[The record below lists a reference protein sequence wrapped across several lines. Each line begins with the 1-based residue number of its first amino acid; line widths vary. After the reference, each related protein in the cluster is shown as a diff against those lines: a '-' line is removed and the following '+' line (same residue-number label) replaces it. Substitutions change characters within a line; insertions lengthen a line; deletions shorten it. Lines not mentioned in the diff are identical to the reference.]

1 MKLGVALG
9 GGGARALGGLGVM
22 AVLEREGIKPAMITG
37 SSMGAVIA
45 AMYASQ
51 GETATLRAWFE
62 KNGRWALPRLIKP
75 SKLGVIDASYLRAM
89 MVRFYKKERFSELRI
104 PLRVTATSL
113 NRCAPV
119 VFDKGPLIDAV
130 LASSAI
136 PGVFPPVKIGDD
148 WFVDGQ
154 ITNPTPVDLIPA
166 NFGHILGVDFATT
179 AEKLKKSPNVLDVL
193 ERSYEAARVAFV
205 THRAGRENCTII
217 TPYKKPGLE
226 FLSFDKSK
234 EFIAIGEEFGEKL
247 IRDWKRKGLY
257 GQLRN

>member
-1 MKLGVALG
+1 MKLAVALG

-22 AVLEREGIKPAMITG
+22 KVLEREGIKPAMMTG

-51 GETATLRAWFE
+51 GETAPLREWFE
-62 KNGRWALPRLIKP
+62 RQGGWVLPKMIRP
-75 SKLGVIDASYLRAM
+75 SKLGFVDTSYLRKM
-89 MVRFYKKERFSELRI
+89 MKTFYGKEQFSQLRI

-113 NRCAPV
+113 NHCRPV
-119 VFDKGPLIDAV
+119 VFDKGLLIDAI

-136 PGVFPPVKIGDD
+136 PGVFPPIKIGDD

-179 AEKLKKSPNVLDVL
+179 AENLTKPPNVLDVL
-193 ERSYEAARVAFV
+193 GRSYEAARAAFV
-205 THRAGRENCTII
+205 MHRAGKENCTII
-217 TPYKKPGLE
+217 TPYKKPGLG
-226 FLSFDKSK
+226 FMSFDKSK
-234 EFIAIGEEFGEKL
+234 EYIAIGEEFGERL
-247 IRDWKRKGLY
+247 IRSWKRKGIY
-257 GQLRN
+257 SQLKE